1 MISAWLICV
10 YISLKVETISAE
22 TSFDSTMLTQQTP
35 PFSLL
40 LSLSPP
46 LPPWTC
52 YVLFNYY
59 ISPQL
64 SDELSCF
71 HVYNKPC
78 SSVSNPYIHNFGISL
93 PSISLS
99 LSLQNA
105 NTFCQNTLPPWQCCI
120 LKLCTFHTSMRRRPL
135 CPKTKMLY
143 CYSLG
148 CGATVL
154 SIALKAPLVLHVQ
167 QEPRG
172 FQGLFLWDIKH
183 MR

>member
-1 MISAWLICV
+1 MSIFPWKWKLFLLRHA
-10 YISLKVETISAE
+10 
-22 TSFDSTMLTQQTP
+22 LTA
-35 PFSLL
+35 PFSPSRPPLSPSFSL
-40 LSLSPP
+40 FLPLSLPGLVMFFLIITFLHSY
-46 LPPWTC
+46 LMSSAAFMFIISC
-52 YVLFNYY
+52 VHLFPILIFI
-59 ISPQL
+59 ISEFLFPA
-64 SDELSCF
+64 
-71 HVYNKPC
+71 
-78 SSVSNPYIHNFGISL
+78 
-93 PSISLS
+93 SLS